1 MSRTLVSIVLL
12 AVAIGACRTMQPI
25 DEDRAL
31 IEASLDRAAE
41 QYTRMDET
49 VPGTLLPRTTRPD
62 GTLWMHEPG
71 WWTSGFFPGSL
82 WYLYEHTGDPQM
94 KARAE
99 NRTDLIEEEKHN
111 AFDHDIGFKINNS
124 FGNALRI
131 TGDTSRYVPV
141 IVTAARTLLE
151 RYDPD
156 VGLIRSWGDRDDQE
170 EPYLVIIDN
179 MMNLDL
185 LFDATELSRDS
196 SFYDVAMSHADN
208 TLRHFF
214 RPDGSSYHVIEFDPQ
229 TGEVLRKRTAQG
241 AADSSAWARGQAWG
255 LYGFTQTYGNTGDE
269 RYLEQARTIAD
280 FILMHP
286 HLPEDGIP
294 YWDFDAPGMPDTYRD
309 ASAAAIMASAL
320 LELSGY
326 VDDDSRR
333 TAYRDAAARTL
344 RTLSRAEYLADVGTN
359 NHFILKHSVGSLPAG
374 SEVDVPL
381 TYADYY
387 YLEGLLRLQ
396 ELMGE

>member
-286 HLPEDGIP
+286 DLPEDGIP
-294 YWDFDAPGMPDTYRD
+294 YWDFDAPGIPDTYRD